1 MDVIQYIGSIGG
13 IAGVLAFC
21 MFLVYR
27 QDRKYTE
34 ERLTKLLEE
43 DQTTRA
49 DNTKV
54 LSELITW
61 LRARNGSSN

>member
-1 MDVIQYIGSIGG
+1 MDLIQYIGSIGG
-13 IAGVLAFC
+13 ITGVLAFI
-21 MFLVYR
+21 MFMIYR

-34 ERLTKLLEE
+34 ERLTKLL
-43 DQTTRA
+43 DQDQSTRE

-61 LRARNGSSN
+61 LKRKNGNS

>member
-1 MDVIQYIGSIGG
+1 
-13 IAGVLAFC
+13 
-21 MFLVYR
+21 LVYR

-61 LRARNGSSN
+61 LRARNGSSR

>member
-43 DQTTRA
+43 DVQTIQK
-49 DNTKV
+49 DYQN
-54 LSELITW
+54 S
-61 LRARNGSSN
+61 